1 MDMSENI
8 TTEFS
13 SYSHADDHVRVVP
26 RATEDLRGPR
36 KAAIL
41 CIALGDDVT
50 AQLFKHLE
58 ESEVQLI
65 SKELASL
72 QRIDSEVTNEVLGE
86 FHQSILAKSY
96 LATGG
101 IEHAKRLL
109 IKVYGP
115 DFAKRQL
122 DKITRSLESTVGF
135 EALQKVDPQQLSK
148 LFQNEHPQTI
158 ALVLAHLDAST
169 AADSLQS
176 LPESQRTDVALRMA
190 NLQPISS
197 DVIRRV
203 SMVLDEKLKSAGDY
217 HRRAVGGAHAV
228 AELCNRLERESSRK
242 ILEEIEISDPDLA
255 LTIRDLMVTF
265 EDLLLVD
272 DLGIREILQRVDKKA
287 ITLALKGTMP
297 ELQERIFSN
306 MSARAVEMLK
316 EEMEYMGQVKLKDV
330 SNAQREIIEVLRDL
344 DEKGV
349 ISLSGTG
356 DEETYVS

>member
-1 MDMSENI
+1 MTETI

-13 SYSHADDHVRVVP
+13 SPRVHQDEHVRVMH
-26 RATEDLRGPR
+26 RATDELQGPR

-41 CIALGDDVT
+41 CVALGDEAVSEI
-50 AQLFKHLE
+50 FKHLE

-65 SKELASL
+65 SKELVSL
-72 QRIDSEVTNEVLGE
+72 QRVSSDVTHEVLDE
-86 FHQSILAKSY
+86 FHQSLLDRTYAVS
-96 LATGG
+96 GG
-101 IEHAKRLL
+101 LDHAKRLL
-109 IKVYGP
+109 VKVYGP

-148 LFQNEHPQTI
+148 LFHSEHPQTI

-169 AADSLQS
+169 AADALQA
-176 LPESQRTDVALRMA
+176 LPENQRADIALRMA
-190 NLQPISS
+190 NLQPISR

-203 SMVLDEKLKSAGDY
+203 SMVLDEKLKSVGDY
-217 HRRAVGGAHAV
+217 NRRAVGGAHSV
-228 AELCNRLERESSRK
+228 AELCNRLERDAARK
-242 ILEEIEISDPDLA
+242 ILEEIENTDPDLA
-255 LTIRDLMVTF
+255 LAIRDQMVTF

-272 DLGIREILQRVDKKA
+272 DVGIREILQRVDKKA
-287 ITLALKGTMP
+287 LTLALKGTLP

-316 EEMEYMGQVKLKDV
+316 EELEYMGQVKLKDV
-330 SNAQREIIEVLRDL
+330 SNAQREIVEVLREL

-349 ISLSGTG
+349 INLSGG
-356 DEETYVS
+356 SDGEAYVS